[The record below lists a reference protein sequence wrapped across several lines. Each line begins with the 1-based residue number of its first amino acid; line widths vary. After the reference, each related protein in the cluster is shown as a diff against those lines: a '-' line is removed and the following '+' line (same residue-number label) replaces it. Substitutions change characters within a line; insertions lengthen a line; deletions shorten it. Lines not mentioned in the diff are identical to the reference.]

1 VTPEAALGISSVVLV
16 ALLVVQSL
24 SVGMRYVR
32 LMSLSNSASD
42 IAAASG
48 DPFLR
53 LQQAREFVMSQ
64 DSEIDF
70 TSAFDGDRVSVT
82 LTDQHPTIG
91 VWRPQL
97 RVTSKSTYLDEVVIE

>member
-1 VTPEAALGISSVVLV
+1 VTAEAALGISSVVLV

-32 LMSLSNSASD
+32 LISLSHSASY

-48 DPFLR
+48 NPFLR
-53 LQQAREFVMSQ
+53 LQQAREFVQEQ

-70 TSAFDGDRVSVT
+70 TSSIDSDHVAVT
-82 LTDQHPTIG
+82 LTDRHPAIG
-91 VWRPQL
+91 VWRPHL
-97 RVTSKSTYLDEVVIE
+97 RVTSNSTYLDEVVIE